1 MSVDD
6 PEAYATMTHRRAV
19 SRWALASCLL
29 ASTFVSCGATTVVTK
44 WQDPTT
50 PRLAFTNVIALVIS
64 SDPALRRVGEDELC
78 RQVTRVSCTPAYTVV
93 ADAARGDVDVVKAI
107 VQKAGYDGALVFR
120 IASAREMVTYAP
132 PTYGP
137 TFWGYY
143 RFAGPGYSPGY
154 VQTDQVVR
162 VETSIYSVR
171 DDKLVWVGTTDT
183 MNPNSVSALVKDV
196 AKTVR
201 KELERTGAI
210 PTPQ

>member
-1 MSVDD
+1 
-6 PEAYATMTHRRAV
+6 MTHSRPL
-19 SRWALASCLL
+19 SRWTLGSALL
-29 ASTFVSCGATTVVTK
+29 ASTMVSCGATTVVTK
-44 WQDPTT
+44 WQDPAT
-50 PRLAFTNVIALVIS
+50 PRLAFTNIIALVIS
-64 SDPALRRVGEDELC
+64 SDPSLRRVGEDELC
-78 RQVTRVSCTPAYTVV
+78 RQVTRVPCAPAY
-93 ADAARGDVDVVKAI
+93 AILPDAALPNADTVKFI
-107 VQKAGYDGALVFR
+107 VQKAGFDGALVFR
-120 IASAREMVTYAP
+120 VANAREKVTYVP

-171 DDKLVWVGTTDT
+171 NDKLVWVGTTDT

-210 PTPQ
+210 PAPQ

>member
-1 MSVDD
+1 MTLSRTLSRWTLGSAVL
-6 PEAYATMTHRRAV
+6 AATM
-19 SRWALASCLL
+19 
-29 ASTFVSCGATTVVTK
+29 VSCAATTVVTR
-44 WQDPTT
+44 WQDPAT
-50 PRLAFTNVIALVIS
+50 PRLAFTNIIALVIS
-64 SDPALRRVGEDELC
+64 SDLSLRRVGEDELC
-78 RQVTRVSCTPAYTVV
+78 RQVTRVPCSPAY
-93 ADAARGDVDVVKAI
+93 AILPDAALPNADTVKFI
-107 VQKAGYDGALVFR
+107 VEKAGFDGALVFR
-120 IASAREMVTYAP
+120 VANAREKVTYVP

-196 AKTVR
+196 AKAVR

-210 PTPQ
+210 PAPQ

>member
-1 MSVDD
+1 
-6 PEAYATMTHRRAV
+6 MTHRRTV
-19 SRWALASCLL
+19 YLWTLASCLL

-44 WQDPTT
+44 WQDPAT

-64 SDPALRRVGEDELC
+64 SDPSLRRVAEDELC
-78 RQVTRVSCTPAYTVV
+78 RQVTRVPCAPAYALIPDVARPNVDTV
-93 ADAARGDVDVVKAI
+93 KLL
-107 VQKAGYDGALVFR
+107 VQKAGFDGALVFR
-120 IASAREMVTYAP
+120 VANAREKVTYVP

-196 AKTVR
+196 AKAVR

-210 PTPQ
+210 PAPPK

>member
-1 MSVDD
+1 M
-6 PEAYATMTHRRAV
+6 
-19 SRWALASCLL
+19 
-29 ASTFVSCGATTVVTK
+29 VSCAATTVVTR
-44 WQDPTT
+44 WQDPAT

-64 SDPALRRVGEDELC
+64 SDPSLRRVGEDELC
-78 RQVTRVSCTPAYTVV
+78 RQVTRVPCTPAY
-93 ADAARGDVDVVKAI
+93 AILPDVVRPNVDSVRMI
-107 VQKAGYDGALVFR
+107 VQKAGFDGALVFR

-143 RFAGPGYSPGY
+143 RFAGPGYRPGY

-196 AKTVR
+196 ATAVR

-210 PTPQ
+210 ATPQ